1 MRIASLKLRLAVSTL
16 AVALA
21 STVPALAESVV
32 FKAALNGA
40 SEVPPNDST
49 GTGAVEATLDTSAK
63 TLGWTITY
71 SGISGDATAAHFHGP
86 AAEGANAGP
95 VVPIEGTLAS
105 PIKGTSTLSDDQI
118 KDLQAG
124 MWYFNVHSAKFPDG
138 EIRGQL
144 KK

>member
-49 GTGAVEATLDTSAK
+49 GTGALGHQRQDARLDDH
-63 TLGWTITY
+63 LFR
-71 SGISGDATAAHFHGP
+71 HF
-86 AAEGANAGP
+86 
-95 VVPIEGTLAS
+95 
-105 PIKGTSTLSDDQI
+105 
-118 KDLQAG
+118 
-124 MWYFNVHSAKFPDG
+124 
-138 EIRGQL
+138 R
-144 KK
+144 